1 MKLYMETHH
10 KHTYKTGM
18 KEVSYVNHK
27 HGEVQNFEVIPE
39 KSHVVR
45 ICTGGNYAQN
55 WSLFVLLLTYS
66 CC

>member
-55 WSLFVLLLTYS
+55 
-66 CC
+66 